1 MPGNTYALLPC
12 AGRNTEPRYVTGANG
27 LPLAKIARPPD
38 HSYAWSA
45 VHSAREVGFDNAKI
59 TGRELISLNRS
70 TTAWVNVAGAPVAP
84 ISTCGLIASMASRN
98 PRGRWSCAYGRL
110 CAIRSE
116 RAFTTR
122 PFTSTN
128 HRRRRASSG
137 PRPASTN
144 AEVIRSAIPVAADP
158 APRNMIRRSLN
169 GTPVMRVEE
178 YTPARATAAV
188 PWMSSLKQ
196 STRSLYLFEQGVRV
210 RRQEILELDQRIWI
224 ARLHGGHELFDQIEV
239 RLALQ
244 PPARVA
250 EVQHVAPQ
258 FLVVRP
264 DVERDRQTGVWMDT
278 GAGGIEREFSNG
290 NAHAVGAEVAKAED
304 SLTVGDDDDAD
315 VPLRP
320 VAQDLPDA
328 SAILRRDV
336 EALGF
341 PRDV

>member
-1 MPGNTYALLPC
+1 
-12 AGRNTEPRYVTGANG
+12 
-27 LPLAKIARPPD
+27 
-38 HSYAWSA
+38 
-45 VHSAREVGFDNAKI
+45 
-59 TGRELISLNRS
+59 
-70 TTAWVNVAGAPVAP
+70 
-84 ISTCGLIASMASRN
+84 MASRN

-110 CAIRSE
+110 CAIRSG

-169 GTPVMRVEE
+169 AHAGDARRGVHAGQRHGRRALDVVVEAE
-178 YTPARATAAV
+178 HALSV
-188 PWMSSLKQ
+188 LVQK
-196 STRSLYLFEQGVRV
+196 GVHV

-239 RLALQ
+239 RLAFQ

-258 FLVVRP
+258 CLVVRP
-264 DVERDRQTGVWMDT
+264 DVERDRQTCVWMRYRRRRYRARAFQWECPCRWRR
-278 GAGGIEREFSNG
+278 GRQGRGF
-290 NAHAVGAEVAKAED
+290 AV
-304 SLTVGDDDDAD
+304 
-315 VPLRP
+315 
-320 VAQDLPDA
+320 
-328 SAILRRDV
+328 RR
-336 EALGF
+336 
-341 PRDV
+341 